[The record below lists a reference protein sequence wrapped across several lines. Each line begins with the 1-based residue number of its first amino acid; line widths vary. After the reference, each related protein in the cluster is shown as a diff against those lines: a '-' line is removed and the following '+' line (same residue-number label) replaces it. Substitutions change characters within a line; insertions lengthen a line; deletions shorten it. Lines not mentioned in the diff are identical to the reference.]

1 MTFYL
6 GAPADASGKRNED
19 ETTTFDPSDL
29 TTHGVIVGMTGSGK
43 TGLGIIYL
51 EEALRA
57 GIPTLIIDPKGDMT
71 NLLLTF
77 PDLAPADF
85 RPWIDEAAAAKE
97 GRTADDQATA
107 TADLWQSGLASWD
120 LSGEDI
126 AALRSSVDMTI
137 YTPGSEAGVPLN
149 IIGRMQ
155 PPELSWDTDA
165 ETIRDEIQG
174 IVSGLL
180 SLIDVDADPIA
191 SREHILLSNLIE
203 NAWKNDA
210 AIDLATLINQVATP
224 PIRKLGVFDIDTFF
238 PEKDRMA
245 FAMKLNSLLASPSF
259 ASWMSGVDLDVENL
273 LWSDG
278 RPQASIIYLAHL
290 SDSERQ
296 FIVTIILS
304 RVITWMRSQ
313 PGSGEL
319 RALIYMDEVFGF
331 VPPTAEP
338 PAKRP
343 ILTILKQARAFGV
356 GMLLSTQ
363 NPVDLDYKAMSNA
376 GTWCIGR
383 LQTERDK
390 ARIIEALTTASG
402 EVDVQ
407 ALDAT
412 ISNLSK
418 RVFLLHSTKRSAPTV
433 FTTRWA
439 MSYLRGP
446 MTREEIQRVTVR
458 RPIAASSP
466 SVDAPTGPSEADVAT
481 SIPDVAEGVD
491 VASLHPAAPWAS
503 AVGFD
508 ENGTV
513 QRAAIAVTV
522 STRYDE
528 TRLGIDHTEI
538 WEAILYPLTD
548 PPDAVNLTEVDHD
561 PRDFKALDT
570 DVAFAEPDAPI
581 SRKRYFDDV
590 AKMVTRELDA
600 RKTITVFRNRA
611 LKATSRPGESRES
624 FEARCRVAATERADA
639 EIVKLTRRYEKRIRT
654 AKRNYDNA
662 VRSADTAAQTIDDL
676 QGEAAVGM
684 VFDLLSGRRPRISS
698 SRRRS
703 AETRLRKAEDKI
715 EDARATFEDLN
726 EELTLEVAALQ
737 EEWMAKAGEV
747 DEVDVGLEK
756 DDITVEAVTLVWV
769 PNTATSARE

>member
-6 GAPADASGKRNED
+6 GARTDASGKRVDD
-19 ETTTFDPSDL
+19 ETTTFDASDL

-43 TGLGIIYL
+43 TGLGVIFL

-57 GIPTLIIDPKGDMT
+57 DIPTLIIDPKGDMT

-77 PDLAPADF
+77 PNLAPADF
-85 RPWIDEAAAAKE
+85 RPWIDEAAAAKD
-97 GRTADDQATA
+97 GRTPDEEAAATA
-107 TADLWQSGLASWD
+107 ELWTSGLDSWD
-120 LSGEDI
+120 LAGTDI
-126 AALRSSVDMTI
+126 AELRASADTAI
-137 YTPGSEAGVPLN
+137 YTPGSQAGVPLN
-149 IIGRMQ
+149 VIGRMD
-155 PPELSWDTDA
+155 PPDLSWETDA

-203 NAWKNDA
+203 NAWQNAA
-210 AIDLATLINQVATP
+210 AIDLPTLINQVATP

-245 FAMKLNSLLASPSF
+245 LAMKLNGLLASPSF
-259 ASWMSGVDLDVENL
+259 ASWMEGEDLDIERL

-290 SDSERQ
+290 NDSERQ

-313 PGSGEL
+313 AGSSGL

-338 PAKRP
+338 PAKKP

-402 EVDVQ
+402 EVDVST
-407 ALDAT
+407 LDAT

-418 RVFLLHSTKRSAPTV
+418 RVFLLHSTKRSTPTI

-446 MTREEIQRVTVR
+446 MTRDEISRVTEYEPSKTAPV
-458 RPIAASSP
+458 PTISNTAPDDDASQTMP
-466 SVDAPTGPSEADVAT
+466 SVADDIEIV
-481 SIPDVAEGVD
+481 
-491 VASLHPAAPWAS
+491 SLHPAAPWGRN
-503 AVGFD
+503 VGFA
-508 ENGTV
+508 ENGTTYT
-513 QRAAIAVTV
+513 AAIAVTV

-528 TRLGIDHTEI
+528 TRLGIDHTET
-538 WEAILYPLTD
+538 WEAVLYPLTS
-548 PPDAVNLTEVDHD
+548 PPEANNLIEIDHD
-561 PRDFKALDT
+561 PRDFMDLQPDISFT
-570 DVAFAEPDAPI
+570 EPDAQI
-581 SRKRYFDDV
+581 ARKRYFDDV
-590 AKMVTRELDA
+590 ARMVTRELDS
-600 RKTITVFRNRA
+600 RRTITVFRSQA
-611 LKATSRPGESRES
+611 LKLTSRPGESRDAFES
-624 FEARCRVAATERADA
+624 RCVAAASDMADA
-639 EIVKLTRRYEKRIRT
+639 AIAKLTQRYEKRLRT
-654 AKRNYDNA
+654 ARRDYENA
-662 VRSADTAAQTIDDL
+662 VRTADTAAQSVNDL
-676 QGEAAVGM
+676 QGDAAVGM
-684 VFDLLSGRRPRISS
+684 VFDLLSGRRPRVSA

-703 AETRLRKAEDKI
+703 AEERLAKAENKI
-715 EDARATFEDLN
+715 EDKRARFEDLN
-726 EELTLEVAALQ
+726 EELTIEVTALQ
-737 EEWMAKAGEV
+737 DEWASKADQI
-747 DEVDVGLEK
+747 DEVEIGLEK
-756 DDITVEAVTLVWV
+756 DDIDVEGITLVWIRSD
-769 PNTATSARE
+769 PSTTDE

>member
-6 GAPADASGKRNED
+6 GAPTDASGKRVDNQ
-19 ETTTFDPSDL
+19 TTTFDPSDL

-43 TGLGIIYL
+43 TGLGVIYL

-57 GIPTLIIDPKGDMT
+57 NIPTIIIDPKGDMT

-77 PDLAPADF
+77 PNLAPADF
-85 RPWIDEAAAAKE
+85 RPWIDEGAAAKA
-97 GRTADDQATA
+97 GRTPDEEAAA
-107 TADLWQSGLASWD
+107 TADLWRSGLESWD
-120 LSGEDI
+120 ISGEDI
-126 AALRSSVDMTI
+126 TTLRSSVDMTI
-137 YTPGSEAGVPLN
+137 YTPGSESGVPLN
-149 IIGRMQ
+149 VIGRMQ
-155 PPELSWDTDA
+155 PPELAWDANA

-203 NAWKNDA
+203 NTWRNGNAT
-210 AIDLATLINQVATP
+210 DLPTLINQIATP
-224 PIRKLGVFDIDTFF
+224 PIRKLGVFDVDTFF

-245 FAMKLNSLLASPSF
+245 FAMRLNGLLASPSF
-259 ASWMSGVDLDVENL
+259 ASWMTGADLDIEKL
-273 LWSDG
+273 LWSNG
-278 RPQASIIYLAHL
+278 KPQASIIYLAHL
-290 SDSERQ
+290 SDTERQ

-313 PGSGEL
+313 PGSSDL

-390 ARIIEALTTASG
+390 ARIIEALTTATG
-402 EVDVQ
+402 EVDI
-407 ALDAT
+407 ADLDAT

-446 MTREEIQRVTVR
+446 MTREEIARITQR
-458 RPIAASSP
+458 RPSEPTTTPVTTPPSP
-466 SVDAPTGPSEADVAT
+466 PDQDDATQDAPAVADGIDVAT
-481 SIPDVAEGVD
+481 
-491 VASLHPAAPWAS
+491 LHPAAPWAS
-503 AVGFD
+503 TVGYT
-508 ENGTV
+508 ENGATY
-513 QRAAIAVTV
+513 RAALAVTV

-528 TRLGIDHTEI
+528 TRLGIDHTET
-538 WEAILYPLTD
+538 WEAILSPLTD
-548 PPDAVNLTEVDHD
+548 PPDAGDLIEVDHD
-561 PRDFKALDT
+561 PRDFMSLQT
-570 DVAFAEPDAPI
+570 DGSFTEPDAPI
-581 SRKRYFDDV
+581 SQKRYFDN
-590 AKMVTRELDA
+590 VTRMIIRDLDA
-600 RKTITVFRNRA
+600 RKTITVYRNQP
-611 LKATSRPGESRES
+611 LKLTSRPGESLTD
-624 FEARCRVAATERADA
+624 FETRCVTAATDRADA
-639 EIVKLTRRYEKRIRT
+639 DIAKLTQRYTKRIRT
-654 AKRNYDNA
+654 ARRDYEDA
-662 VRSADTAAQTIDDL
+662 VRTADSAAQAIDDL

-684 VFDLLSGRRPRISS
+684 VFDLLSGRRPRASS
-698 SRRRS
+698 SKRRS
-703 AETRLRKAEDKI
+703 AETRLARAEDKI
-715 EDARATFEDLN
+715 EDKRARFEDLN
-726 EELTLEVAALQ
+726 DELASEV
-737 EEWMAKAGEV
+737 
-747 DEVDVGLEK
+747 
-756 DDITVEAVTLVWV
+756 
-769 PNTATSARE
+769 TA